1 MYCDL
6 NVNDEGRDYLY
17 TDMYLPHSNN
27 EDESYPVC
35 HKGYLSLFPFLL
47 EHLPPTSEHLGH
59 ILDLLHDPE
68 HLWSPF
74 GIRSLSASHPEFGK
88 GENYWKGPI
97 WIQMNYLALRALHKV
112 IVPLAIAYCL
122 LKGIFRP
129 TLRKKDH
136 TRRRPSKYTRNFAG
150 MLFTTWLRCA

>member
-6 NVNDEGRDYLY
+6 NVNDEGKCYLQ
-17 TDMYLPHSNN
+17 TNMYLSHLNN

-47 EHLPPTSEHLGH
+47 EHLAPTSEHLGH
-59 ILDLLHDPE
+59 LLDLLHDPE
-68 HLWSPF
+68 HLWSPY

-112 IVPLAIAYCL
+112 NSASRNCPIRYL
-122 LKGIFRP
+122 
-129 TLRKKDH
+129 
-136 TRRRPSKYTRNFAG
+136 RNFID
-150 MLFTTWLRCA
+150 LRCAKRAIPGEGQANIHGASPECCAQRG